1 MHVGVSDLI
10 PVNVEFPQNTEEA
23 ISHSQA
29 GLTTTLLPLI
39 LRSLLGI
46 FAGVNT
52 LTHSDM
58 LGKDLF
64 GD

>member
-1 MHVGVSDLI
+1 MHMGVSDLI
-10 PVNVEFPQNTEEA
+10 PVNVEFPQNTEET

-29 GLTTTLLPLI
+29 GLTTTLPLI
-39 LRSLLGI
+39 LRGLLGA
-46 FAGVNT
+46 FARVKT
-52 LTHSDM
+52 LTHSVM